1 MDRLRDSPDDLIA
14 LCGAAAT
21 SLGIPDPAF
30 VEKDFWVVE
39 LLRSVVQPLTLEPTT
54 SDTPSAQIIFKGGT
68 SLSKAYDLIKRF
80 SEDVDI
86 LALIQGYGASARDRR
101 VLRPICER
109 ARTDLGLTTEQMTML
124 DYKEGTTRPA
134 EYHYPRHLDASVIS
148 DAVKLEMGIRG
159 GTLPGTHRRT
169 VVSYIAQHIAAQS
182 IKADYMELVP
192 VEVDV
197 IAPVRTL
204 AEKLALLHHAGHMAM
219 IGDKA
224 LLTKVGRH
232 IYDVHQLLDSQDV
245 RAALSIAGQ
254 TMPELAADVDAKS
267 NEFRFPHTPRPTDG
281 YAVSPIFDL
290 SSPLRPAVE
299 ASYHEVMDLVWGAR
313 PTFDE
318 CLATIHRARPLL

>member
-1 MDRLRDSPDDLIA
+1 
-14 LCGAAAT
+14 
-21 SLGIPDPAF
+21 
-30 VEKDFWVVE
+30 
-39 LLRSVVQPLTLEPTT
+39 
-54 SDTPSAQIIFKGGT
+54 
-68 SLSKAYDLIKRF
+68 
-80 SEDVDI
+80 
-86 LALIQGYGASARDRR
+86 
-101 VLRPICER
+101 
-109 ARTDLGLTTEQMTML
+109 ML

-134 EYHYPRHLDASVIS
+134 EYHYPRHLDASMIS
-148 DAVKLEMGIRG
+148 DAVKLEMGRRG
-159 GTLPGTHRRT
+159 GTLPGTQRRT

-281 YAVSPIFDL
+281 YAASPIFDL